1 MSTSAVVDAWEAEI
15 PPLQKLVLLALSDG
29 VSCDG
34 GLGFDVAPLCI
45 QCSMLE
51 VVLRQVLDGLAADG
65 WIQYH
70 IESGRL
76 MGRLIG
82 YGEKA
87 A

>member
-1 MSTSAVVDAWEAEI
+1 MSTSAVVDAWEADI
-15 PPLQKLVLLALSDG
+15 PPLQKLVLLALADG

-34 GLGFDVAPLCI
+34 SLGFDVAPLCI

-51 VVLRQVLDGLAADG
+51 VVLVNVLDGLADGG

-82 YGEKA
+82 YGEMA